1 MRYPWGLM
9 ERLDLVEGAIN
20 LPPGKYAPVASA
32 TEGRGL
38 CSLSSR
44 KRQSLKGN

>member
-1 MRYPWGLM
+1 MRHPWGLM

-32 TEGRGL
+32 TGVGGGAVQPE
-38 CSLSSR
+38 
-44 KRQSLKGN
+44 